1 MVNTT
6 ILSALVSV
14 CSLLL
19 ACNDSSGY
27 SLLDFESSKFDCSNL
42 ENLGLWKVRD
52 FRNDILDIIL
62 LLYGVPERKGYLL
75 LKF

>member
-14 CSLLL
+14 CSQLLI
-19 ACNDSSGY
+19 CNDSSGY
-27 SLLDFESSKFDCSNL
+27 SLLDFESLKFDHGTL
-42 ENLGLWKVRD
+42 ENLGLRKMRY
-52 FRNDILDIIL
+52 FRNDMLDIIL
-62 LLYGVPERKGYLL
+62 LLFGVPERKGYLL